1 MAIRWRFAAG
11 LPARGWISAAAVGD
25 CRPSGDGARNPLPAR
40 AGDDREQHDAGRRLD
55 VDDHTHG
62 FMQAVLAD
70 FIAGGHFSA
79 HLRSMRTLYAGRH
92 DALYAA
98 LSRHGL
104 RELAPAGPGCGMHAT
119 LDLPLH
125 VGDAAAAA
133 SAAHA
138 GIRVQPLARYCAGVP
153 RRNGLLLGY
162 SALSERRIGA
172 GVARLA
178 RVLHRLG
185 PGRPRPT

>member
-1 MAIRWRFAAG
+1 MSEIVRVIPF
-11 LPARGWISAAAVGD
+11 
-25 CRPSGDGARNPLPAR
+25 
-40 AGDDREQHDAGRRLD
+40 DRVR
-55 VDDHTHG
+55 
-62 FMQAVLAD
+62 
-70 FIAGGHFSA
+70 
-79 HLRSMRTLYAGRH
+79 MR
-92 DALYAA
+92 
-98 LSRHGL
+98 
-104 RELAPAGPGCGMHAT
+104 
-119 LDLPLH
+119 DLPE
-125 VGDAAAAA
+125 VGGKNA
-133 SAAHA
+133 SLGEMIGELAHA